1 MGREADFLKGVLVGG
16 LIGAALGILFA
27 PKSGKE
33 TREDIARKTEELVTK
48 AKEEYERNLE
58 KSKKAYDNMMVHFKS
73 IQSEVKRKAEEVHEK
88 LDHLADTGKEAL
100 DDSRSRLKKAVDAGI
115 EAYKEEKERQKA

>member
-1 MGREADFLKGVLVGG
+1 VLVGG

-33 TREDIARKTEELVTK
+33 TREDIAKKTEEFVTR
-48 AKEEYERNLE
+48 AKDEYDRNLE
-58 KSKKAYDNMMVHFKS
+58 KSKKAYDNMMAHFKS
-73 IQSEVKRKAEEVHEK
+73 IQSEVKKKAEEVHDK
-88 LDHLADTGKEAL
+88 LEHLAETGKEAL
-100 DDSRSRLKKAVDAGI
+100 DDNRGRLKRAVDAGI

>member
-1 MGREADFLKGVLVGG
+1 MGREVDFLKGVLVGG

-33 TREDIARKTEELVTK
+33 TREDIAKKTEEFVTR
-48 AKEEYERNLE
+48 AKDEYDRNLE
-58 KSKKAYDNMMVHFKS
+58 KSKKAYDNMMAHFKS
-73 IQSEVKRKAEEVHEK
+73 IQSEVKKKAEEVHDK
-88 LDHLADTGKEAL
+88 LEHLAETGKEAL
-100 DDSRSRLKKAVDAGI
+100 DDNRGRLKRAVDAGI